1 MCLSKKVATFV
12 ASIEHLDLKIRNHMF
27 RTMASKIA
35 RMKLMLCLLCGFLS
49 VNAGAQVAFN
59 GIKPAVDN
67 LTGNWLLSVP
77 KSVYG
82 KNYQATVTLDDDVTF
97 CCINGVEV
105 KDSDQYTFT
114 FVNPAASYNL
124 QMVVGSNAV
133 NAVIQCTYWP
143 VIQIYGE
150 DEFVKRPYEEGTVTI
165 TIPDSSYQETI
176 KSRVRWAGSSTA
188 EPDRDKHNFHLKFY
202 NEDGTKKNMSFFGLR
217 SDFHWR
223 LDAGQIDFSRVRN
236 RVSRDIWAA
245 FSTPPYY
252 VSQESKTVRNYV
264 RGDFVEVFLND
275 KYMGIYCLNEHM
287 DRQQLK
293 LKQYDYENKVF
304 HGGLWKPM
312 KWTTTTL
319 FDNLPGVNTRRKY
332 WDEFYVKYPNIDDVA
347 PTNFRTL
354 YQAVKFAK
362 NSSDQEFLDSAAY
375 YFDIPVF
382 RDYYLFLILLQGID
396 NIGKNVYFACYDVAT
411 DKKLTLAVW
420 DLDCTHGQFY
430 DNWGGN
436 YHHVWVGPQRSL
448 RTQELASH
456 KVLHRLDELDPTFH
470 GLATERYWELRNSI
484 FHPDSIVARFKTY
497 INDMKICGA
506 DKREVARWSGS
517 GDMGGRELN
526 FTNEI
531 QYLRYWWTYHSAYL
545 DNTVFAPYPMG
556 DLDFDREV
564 NITDVTLLIDYL
576 LGDRSTTINTVR
588 ADVNQDHKIDI
599 TDVVD
604 VIDMILQ
611 N

>member
-1 MCLSKKVATFV
+1 
-12 ASIEHLDLKIRNHMF
+12 
-27 RTMASKIA
+27 MASKIV
-35 RMKLMLCLLCGFLS
+35 RMKLILCLLCGLLS
-49 VNAGAQVAFN
+49 INSGAQVLFD

-67 LTGNWLLSVP
+67 LTGKWLLPVT
-77 KSVYG
+77 KSKYG
-82 KNYQATVTLDDDVTF
+82 KPYQASVTLDDNVTS
-97 CCINGVEV
+97 CRINGVEV
-105 KDSDQYTFT
+105 KETGQYTFPII
-114 FVNPAASYNL
+114 NPASSFNI
-124 QMVVGSNAV
+124 QMVIDNA
-133 NAVIQCTYWP
+133 AVDAVLQFTYWP

-150 DEFVKRPYEEGTVTI
+150 DEFVKRPYKDGSVTVTV
-165 TIPDSSYQETI
+165 PDSSYQENI
-176 KSRVRWAGSSTA
+176 KARVRWAGSSTA
-188 EPDRDKHNFHLKFY
+188 EPDRLKHNFHLKFY
-202 NEDGTKKNMSFFGLR
+202 NEDSSKKNMSFFGLR
-217 SDFHWR
+217 KDFHWR

-236 RVSRDIWAA
+236 RVSKDIWAA

-252 VSQESKTVRNYV
+252 AEQEPKAVRNYV

-275 KYMGIYCLNEHM
+275 NYMGIYCLNEHM

-312 KWTTTTL
+312 KWTSTTL
-319 FDNLPGVNTRRKY
+319 FDYLPGVNARRKC
-332 WDEFYVKYPNIDDVA
+332 WDEFYVHYPNIDDVS
-347 PTNFRTL
+347 PTNFKTL
-354 YQAVKFAK
+354 YEAVKFAK
-362 NSSDQEFLDSAAY
+362 RSSDQEFLDSAAY

-396 NIGKNVYFACYDVAT
+396 NIGKNVYFACYDTAV

-436 YHHVWVGPQRSL
+436 YHHTWVGPQRSL

-484 FHPDSIVARFKTY
+484 FHPDSILARFNAY
-497 INDMKICGA
+497 ISEMKVCGA
-506 DKREVARWSGS
+506 DRREVARWSYS
-517 GDMGGRELN
+517 DDLGGHELN

-531 QYLRYWWTYHSAYL
+531 QYLRYWWTYHIAYL

-556 DLDFDREV
+556 DLDFDYDV
-564 NITDVTLLIDYL
+564 NITDITLMIDYL
-576 LGDRSTTINTVR
+576 LGDRSTTINKVR
-588 ADVNQDHKIDI
+588 ADMNHDQKINI
-599 TDVVD
+599 TDVAEI
-604 VIDMILQ
+604 IDQILHE
-611 N
+611 